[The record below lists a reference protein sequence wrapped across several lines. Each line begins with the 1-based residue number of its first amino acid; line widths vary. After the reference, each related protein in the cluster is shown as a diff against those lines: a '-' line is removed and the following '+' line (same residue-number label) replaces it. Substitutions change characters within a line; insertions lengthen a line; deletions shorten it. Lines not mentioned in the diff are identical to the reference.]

1 MSQAHHP
8 FFLGADFLT
17 LAHRAA
23 TRIWHDLGIPS
34 HLYGAAATAA
44 HRANLADVRRG
55 EFEGLSERIR
65 DPQWRFD
72 YGDVPHPT
80 AGSMKLVRSPM
91 KMSGSPTDN
100 AIAPPLLGQH
110 TDEILRDM
118 LGRSDA
124 DIAALRAK
132 GVL

>member
-1 MSQAHHP
+1 VQARQ
-8 FFLGADFLT
+8 LV
-17 LAHRAA
+17 
-23 TRIWHDLGIPS
+23 I
-34 HLYGAAATAA
+34 
-44 HRANLADVRRG
+44 
-55 EFEGLSERIR
+55 
-65 DPQWRFD
+65 
-72 YGDVPHPT
+72 DVPHPT

-100 AIAPPLLGQH
+100 TIAPPLLGQH